1 MQAMITYSILCAPP
15 PGRWS
20 LISDLL
26 RNFPAD
32 CIISLESRS
41 SAKYTGLPPE
51 REVVARRAG
60 ALAATNDTQAVAE
73 YIHRVRKSTLVPH
86 FLYCI
91 TAMCRFARTLFRRA
105 CASGPSRC
113 RSIRSASIVPVS
125 KLEFFLPHQ
134 IIPRR
139 LRNRVF
145 RFNQILQRFLRYTGS
160 LFRSPRL

>member
-1 MQAMITYSILCAPP
+1 MITYSILCAPP
-15 PGRWS
+15 PGGWS

-32 CIISLESRS
+32 CIISLESRLAVECKIHGPAS
-41 SAKYTGLPPE
+41 GARGRRPP
-51 REVVARRAG
+51 RWS
-60 ALAATNDTQAVAE
+60 LAATNDTQAVAE

-113 RSIRSASIVPVS
+113 RSIRSASIVPIS

-145 RFNQILQRFLRYTGS
+145 RFNQILQRFLRCTGS